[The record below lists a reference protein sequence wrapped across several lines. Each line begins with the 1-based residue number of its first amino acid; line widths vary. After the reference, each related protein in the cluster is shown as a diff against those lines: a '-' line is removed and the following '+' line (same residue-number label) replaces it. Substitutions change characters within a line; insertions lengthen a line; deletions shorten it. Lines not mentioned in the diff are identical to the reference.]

1 MTNVTPAQPLR
12 RAKTD
17 ILDDCFGFH
26 DFDNPTREHFRHG
39 KTTYTLVQS
48 LPKPSYLEYDIS
60 PATIQHL
67 TASLHTADG
76 KRVAYFKAAAYR
88 LKGCS
93 APRFVESCDAFSQ
106 SVFDMAEVLDE
117 CFVLGDLPTRS
128 IIVSIDRIA
137 IHPAHAGKRLMTALM
152 KQLLPQLTKKPTIAI
167 LKAFP
172 LECEGT
178 GDKPSPD
185 FHALQAGLID
195 YYGRTLG
202 MAPLPGSYGKEGWL
216 YLATVSPDP
225 MADLS

>member
-1 MTNVTPAQPLR
+1 MANVTPAQPLR
-12 RAKTD
+12 RAKTE

-26 DFDNPTREHFRHG
+26 DFINPTREDFRHG

-48 LPKPSYLEYDIS
+48 LPKPSHLEYDIS
-60 PATIQHL
+60 PATIQNL

-88 LKGCS
+88 PKGCS
-93 APRFVESCDAFSQ
+93 APRFVECCDAFSQ
-106 SVFDMAEVLDE
+106 SVFDMAQVLDE
-117 CFVLGDLPTRS
+117 CFVLDDLPTRS

-137 IHPAHAGKRLMTALM
+137 IHPAHAGKGLMTSLM
-152 KQLLPQLTKKPTIAI
+152 KHLLPQLTKRPTIAI

-178 GDKPSPD
+178 GENPSPD